1 MLMSAPSWS
10 GCAKRTLNCVW
21 IVGAFKNSGGLLRLR
36 TEPVDAYRVI
46 ETEKAN
52 FTIVRMCRLLAVSR
66 SGFYKWRAAQA
77 GGPSAAQQRR
87 ERLDTAV
94 SGFHADSDKVNGAP
108 RILADLR
115 DDGWTISRK
124 TVAASL
130 RRQGLYGI
138 SPRTFAPPTTVADPE
153 AEAIPDLV
161 KRRFDTGVLNRVWTS
176 DITYLRTGEGWLYLA
191 AVRDGH
197 SRRVIGWAI
206 ADTLHTDVVESALSM
221 AIALRGEL
229 ARKVIFHADRGC
241 QYTSQQLARFARD
254 HDLLRSVGRTGVCWD
269 NAAAETF
276 WATLKVEFYD
286 RYLWPTKAAAR
297 LAVGDWIERVY
308 NRRRRHS
315 ALGMIS
321 PVDFED
327 RINQTAQAA

>member
-1 MLMSAPSWS
+1 
-10 GCAKRTLNCVW
+10 
-21 IVGAFKNSGGLLRLR
+21 
-36 TEPVDAYRVI
+36 
-46 ETEKAN
+46 
-52 FTIVRMCRLLAVSR
+52 
-66 SGFYKWRAAQA
+66 
-77 GGPSAAQQRR
+77 
-87 ERLDTAV
+87 
-94 SGFHADSDKVNGAP
+94 ADSDGVNGAP

-115 DDGWTISRK
+115 EDGWVVSCK

-130 RRQGLYGI
+130 RRQGLFGI
-138 SPRTFAPPTTVADPE
+138 SPRTFGPPTTVADPD

-161 KRRFDTGVLNRVWTS
+161 KRRFDTGVLNAVWTS

-206 ADTLHTDVVESALSM
+206 ADTLHTDVVESALTM
-221 AIALRGEL
+221 AIALRGPLPE
-229 ARKVIFHADRGC
+229 KVIFHADRGC
-241 QYTSQQLARFARD
+241 QYTSAQLARFARENN
-254 HDLLRSVGRTGVCWD
+254 LLRSVGRTGVCWD
-269 NAAAETF
+269 NAATESL

-286 RYLWPTKAAAR
+286 RRLWPTKAAAR

-321 PVDFED
+321 PVEFEN